1 MEATRCLRDEH
12 EVILKVL
19 DCFEIALGQ
28 AAESGRATR
37 EQFDPFVEFFQ
48 GFADKCHHC
57 KEEDRLF
64 PNMEKQG
71 VPREGGPIGVM
82 IHEHRQGRIH
92 VRTIA
97 EYLDAADGGDTGAWR
112 MVMEHGQQ
120 FLDLLRNHIHKEDGV
135 LFSMADQ
142 LIRGD
147 DLTALNN
154 AYSEAESAPAYC
166 ETLNRCRAVADQLV
180 NQYL

>member
-1 MEATRCLRDEH
+1 MLE
-12 EVILKVL
+12 
-19 DCFEIALGQ
+19 CFEIALDQ

-37 EQFDPFVEFFQ
+37 EQFGPFVEFFQ
-48 GFADKCHHC
+48 DYADKCHHC

-64 PNMEKQG
+64 PNLEKQG

-97 EYLDAADGGDTGAWR
+97 EHLDAADGGDAAAFRT
-112 MVMEHGQQ
+112 VVEHGRE
-120 FLDLLRNHIHKEDGV
+120 FLDLLRNHIRKEDGV

-154 AYSEAESAPAYC
+154 AYSEAQAAPAYC
-166 ETLNRCRAVADQLV
+166 ETLNRCRAVADRLV
-180 NQYL
+180 DKYL